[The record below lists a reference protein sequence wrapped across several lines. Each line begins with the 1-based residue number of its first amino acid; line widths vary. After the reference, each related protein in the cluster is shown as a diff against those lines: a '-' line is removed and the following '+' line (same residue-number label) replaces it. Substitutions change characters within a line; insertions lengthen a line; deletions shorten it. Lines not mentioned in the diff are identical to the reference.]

1 MTYLLDTNVVS
12 ELRRGPRANRG
23 VLEWFDAREAG
34 ELALSVVTIGE
45 IRQGLEQLRRR
56 DRPQAEL
63 LDRWLRGLTQFYDD
77 RLLYIDGDVAEEWGR
92 LRAGRSV
99 PVVDALLAA
108 TARVRGLTL
117 VTRNVRDFAGLHVRL
132 LNPFSAS

>member
-12 ELRRGPRANRG
+12 ELRRGPRADRG
-23 VLEWFDAREAG
+23 VLEWFEAREAD

-63 LDRWLRGLTQFYDD
+63 LDRWLRGLTQFYGD
-77 RLLYIDGDVAEEWGR
+77 RLLDIDGDVTDEWGR
-92 LRAGRSV
+92 LRAGRGV
-99 PVVDALLAA
+99 PVIDALLAA

-132 LNPFSAS
+132 LSPFSGA